1 MIPSSYVGF
10 IEFYGATS
18 NSNWTLLG
26 ESILSFDNS
35 WSNIEGLLQYRNF
48 KFILYNNESKERIL
62 DEQTLPVIKDGY
74 YSGGRNLILDSD
86 IKILEKTTRQNE
98 TLKLTPNIDYN
109 SYFGQ
114 DLTLS
119 FYRFLE
125 EDRTKVDDTPTWDPE
140 GKRFGFYLYAK
151 YLWINSSG
159 EETTTEQYYFTN
171 STTSANLMEP
181 LSELNN
187 QRYSTTINFSKP
199 VNSGNT
205 LKEILELTIRYEL
218 NCYIHALE
226 TEKNVELA
234 YLERPQ
240 LEFGD
245 KATAWSAA
253 PEDVSFANIKGIN
266 LIANSFTFSVP
277 QSDEDQYEEN
287 KIKFYFYDFNVPEK
301 GDYTLSWD
309 KIDFTDEAISDLN
322 LVIKIYKDEVEITT
336 NPIISKTKD
345 SITFKDLG
353 ENYKIQLLTSN
364 RLIISKFKIEKGQV
378 ATPWIVA
385 DTDLE
390 QIITSLEDYTNNRT
404 NMDFLLEIFQNNGQ
418 YVLLEA
424 SEYKN
429 LKTLTETLIE
439 DNLETPQVIEAITSY
454 AKFYSASVKQTE
466 NGTVPY
472 LEEIFSAIQIGYDI
486 NDEGKPFLQ
495 LSSQAGGTNLSMRL
509 TNDRLGFYSSKSTE
523 PLAYFSSSKLY
534 ITSAIVEKNF
544 IIGSKN
550 LGGIL
555 FIPTS
560 TGVGITRIKQGDVRF
575 SE

>member
-1 MIPSSYVGF
+1 MIPLSYVGF

-26 ESILSFDNS
+26 ESVLSSDSS

-48 KFILYNNESKERIL
+48 KFILYNNKSKERIL

-98 TLKLTPNIDYN
+98 ALKLTPNIDYN

-125 EDRTKVDDTPTWDPE
+125 ESRTKVDDTPIWDPE

-171 STTSANLMEP
+171 STTSANLIEP

-187 QRYSTTINFSKP
+187 QRYSATINFSKP
-199 VNSGNT
+199 INPGNT

-226 TEKNVELA
+226 TEENVELA

-245 KATAWSAA
+245 RATAWSAA

-266 LIANSFTFSVP
+266 LIANSFAFTIP
-277 QSDEDQYEEN
+277 QAEEDKVN
-287 KIKFYFYDFNVPEK
+287 NLYFYDFNIPEK

-309 KIDFTDEAISDLN
+309 KISFIDETTSNLN
-322 LVIKIYKDEVEITT
+322 LEIKIYKDEGEIAINSIT
-336 NPIISKTKD
+336 SKTKD

-390 QIITSLEDYTNNRT
+390 QIITSLENYTNDRT
-404 NMDFLLEIFQNNGQ
+404 NTDFILGLLTSQGKYILLE
-418 YVLLEA
+418 ED
-424 SEYKN
+424 EYQN

-439 DNLETPQVIEAITSY
+439 DIEETPQVIEALTSY
-454 AKFYSASVKQTE
+454 AQFYSASVK
-466 NGTVPY
+466 NGIPY
-472 LEEIFSAIQIGYDI
+472 LTEIYSAIQLGYED
-486 NDEGKPFLQ
+486 NGTPFLQ
-495 LSSQAGGTNLSMRL
+495 LSSQIGGVNLSMRL
-509 TNDRLGFYSSKSTE
+509 TNDRLGFYSSKSNE

-534 ITSAIVEKNF
+534 IDSAIVEKNF
-544 IIGSKN
+544 IIGSN
-550 LGGIL
+550 SLGGIL

-560 TGVGITRIKQGDVRF
+560 TGVGITRIKKGDTRF